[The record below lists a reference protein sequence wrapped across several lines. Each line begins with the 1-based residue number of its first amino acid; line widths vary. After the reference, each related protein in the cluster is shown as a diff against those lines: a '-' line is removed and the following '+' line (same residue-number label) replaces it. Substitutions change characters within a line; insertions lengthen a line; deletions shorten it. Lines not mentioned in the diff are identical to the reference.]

1 MIKKIWALFVLII
14 GLNASAN
21 TLDLRV
27 GDILLQ
33 PLYCW
38 SCALIEAEE
47 NSIYSHMGIVVQVKP
62 EVLVAES
69 WQSVTLTS
77 LENFKKRTEKNQA
90 ILVRRYRKET
100 ISEDF
105 EKDEVRLQ
113 ALLKSEFLNLKYDPD
128 FRWNNFDA
136 DGNEMLYCS
145 EFVSKLLQ
153 AFLGI
158 EGPIKRMVYKVN
170 RDHWERY
177 FQGRP
182 LPIGEWGNAPGDYEK
197 TELLYSVGEL

>member
-1 MIKKIWALFVLII
+1 MVKNLLALVILIL
-14 GLNASAN
+14 GLSASAS
-21 TLDLRV
+21 TPALRV

-47 NSIYSHMGIVVQVKP
+47 NSIYSHMGIVVQVTP

-69 WQSVTLTS
+69 WSEVTLTT
-77 LENFKKRTEKNQA
+77 LEAFKKKTEKNQA
-90 ILVRRYRKET
+90 ILVRRYRNEA
-100 ISEDF
+100 ISADF
-105 EKDEVRLQ
+105 EKDVERLGE
-113 ALLKSEFLNLKYDPD
+113 LLKKEFLGLKYDPA
-128 FRWNNFDA
+128 FLWHNFDS
-136 DGNEMLYCS
+136 DGNEQLYCS

-158 EGPIKRMVYKVN
+158 EGPIKRMVFKVN
-170 RDHWERY
+170 TEHWLRY

-182 LPIGEWGNAPGDYEK
+182 LPIGEWGNSPGDYEK

>member
-1 MIKKIWALFVLII
+1 MIKNLLALVILGM
-14 GLNASAN
+14 GLNASAGSPS
-21 TLDLRV
+21 LRV

-47 NSIYSHMGIVVQVKP
+47 NSIYSHMGIVVQVAP

-69 WQSVTLTS
+69 WQSVTLTP
-77 LENFKKRTEKNQA
+77 LEVFKKRTEKNQA
-90 ILVRRYRKET
+90 ILVRRYQNEAIT
-100 ISEDF
+100 LDF
-105 EKDEVRLQ
+105 EKDEAKLSE
-113 ALLKSEFLNLKYDPD
+113 LLKKEFLGLKYDPD
-128 FRWNNFDA
+128 FLWHNFDN
-136 DGNEMLYCS
+136 DGNEQLYCS

-158 EGPIKRMVYKVN
+158 EGPIKRMVFKVN
-170 RDHWERY
+170 TDQWIRY

-182 LPIGEWGNAPGDYEK
+182 LPIGQWGNCPGDYEK